1 MKLKQKARTAAHRLP
16 AVLALLLAALTTVGV
31 VRVYALGGQA
41 LASMT
46 VAERRAISTTVDIT
60 AQDYNANT
68 RPDRYSV
75 YGRSPPQT
83 VWPCSARLWTRAG
96 SAPPLPASLAWWG
109 RTTRPGPDMWP
120 PIIWTSFFLTLTTLR

>member
-16 AVLALLLAALTTVGV
+16 AVMALLLAALTTVGV

-75 YGRSPPQT
+75 YGSIST
-83 VWPCSARLWTRAG
+83 L
-96 SAPPLPASLAWWG
+96 SL
-109 RTTRPGPDMWP
+109 
-120 PIIWTSFFLTLTTLR
+120 IHI